1 MFLKILVIVLGL
13 GAASSAWSLEKIKV
27 AFGDALAPWVM
38 PDTHDGIILD
48 ILTEAL
54 KPAGYEIVPIYY
66 PYLRRISEYKNG
78 FVDVVCD
85 ININIIEDNNLEG
98 FLSDDAYAYENFAFS
113 LKEKGY
119 QFKHLNE
126 LGNLSL
132 LSWQGAISQL
142 GGEYAKMAINNP
154 FYFETDRQE
163 AQIQMLFLKR
173 ADVVQLDKQIFNY
186 FRSKVG
192 QKGVIDTTVEVDSFA
207 LFGKSPNGFLFSDE
221 KIRDEFNRQLK
232 LLKESGRYE
241 EILNR
246 YSTARHK

>member
-1 MFLKILVIVLGL
+1 MLSL
-13 GAASSAWSLEKIKV
+13 GAVSSAWSLEKITV

-38 PDTHDGIILD
+38 PDTHSGILLD
-48 ILTEAL
+48 ILTETL
-54 KPAGYEIVPIYY
+54 EPAGYEVVPIYY
-66 PYLRRISEYKNG
+66 PYLRRITEYRHAH
-78 FVDVVCD
+78 VDVTSD
-85 ININIIEDNNLEG
+85 INLNTMKDQNLTG

-132 LSWQGAISQL
+132 LSWQGATSQL
-142 GGEYAKMAINNP
+142 GDEYAKMAINNP

-173 ADVVQLDKQIFNY
+173 VDVVQLDKQIFNY

-192 QKGVIDTTVEVDSFA
+192 QKRVVNTSAEVDRFP
-207 LFGKSPNGFLFSDE
+207 LFGKSPNGFLFRDQ
-221 KIRDEFNRQLK
+221 KIRDTFNRQLK
-232 LLKESGRYE
+232 WLKDSGRYAK
-241 EILNR
+241 ILER
-246 YSTARHK
+246 Y

>member
-1 MFLKILVIVLGL
+1 MVLIKILITVFSL
-13 GAASSAWSLEKIKV
+13 GATSLSWSSETIRV

-38 PDTHDGIILD
+38 PETHDGIVLD

-54 KPAGYEIVPIYY
+54 EPAGYEIVPIYY
-66 PYLRRISEYKNG
+66 PYLRRITEYKNG
-78 FVDVVCD
+78 FVDVACD
-85 ININIIEDNNLEG
+85 MNENTIKDQNLEG
-98 FLSDDAYAYENFAFS
+98 FLSNDAYAYENFAFT

-142 GGEYAKMAINNP
+142 GGEYAEMAKNNP

-163 AQIQMLFLKR
+163 SQIQMLFLKR
-173 ADVVQLDKQIFNY
+173 VDVVQLDKQIFNF

-192 QKGVIDTTVEVDSFA
+192 QKGVIDTTLEVDSFA
-207 LFGKSPNGFLFSDE
+207 LFGKSPNGFLFRDE

-232 LLKESGRYE
+232 RLKDSGRYE
-241 EILNR
+241 AILNR
-246 YSTARHK
+246 Y